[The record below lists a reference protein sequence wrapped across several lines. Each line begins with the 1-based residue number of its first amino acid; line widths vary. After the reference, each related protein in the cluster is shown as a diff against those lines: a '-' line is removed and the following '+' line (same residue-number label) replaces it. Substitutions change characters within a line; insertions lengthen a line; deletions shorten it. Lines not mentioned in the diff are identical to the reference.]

1 MGTKEEPRYAL
12 GGQVR
17 GPLYERYMIMSVRT
31 SLCCRCMVAYP
42 MNDFEGL
49 VNLPIYL
56 QTVPY
61 HGEAKI
67 PQKVLQKRSE
77 KKKKEWKRD
86 VGPKVSKDTT
96 IAHR

>member
-1 MGTKEEPRYAL
+1 MGSKEEPRCVL
-12 GGQVR
+12 GRQNWR
-17 GPLYERYMIMSVRT
+17 PLYERYITSVGT
-31 SLCCRCMVAYP
+31 SLWCHGCIVAYA

-49 VNLPIYL
+49 AHLPTSHESII
-56 QTVPY
+56 QY

-77 KKKKEWKRD
+77 ERERKAD
-86 VGPKVSKDTT
+86 VGPTVSKDTI

>member
-1 MGTKEEPRYAL
+1 
-12 GGQVR
+12 
-17 GPLYERYMIMSVRT
+17 
-31 SLCCRCMVAYP
+31 MVAYA

-77 KKKKEWKRD
+77 KKRKNGKGTSGLKSVRIQQLHIDNIELLRGD
-86 VGPKVSKDTT
+86 
-96 IAHR
+96 